1 MNIGDSCASM
11 PLLPGDQAGRP
22 EPLTSGAGE
31 KGAPSLPI
39 PAEQYKGSIGEHHSV
54 DDADLSTYRKV
65 FGALGASSFAFA
77 SHFAMAG
84 GFAAAGALIGGAVGA
99 LLGPAGAII
108 GKVAGGAA
116 GAYAGAKLQGKTLI
130 GRKLAGRLGGLVGD
144 AFGCVAKALRIPLRS
159 DHIEETKNYSY
170 ETMKTHLGTT
180 TYTSHPRI
188 SGKEADEFISRLK
201 PGDLV
206 LTNDEACTIFSLL
219 IVAADGKA
227 DFNHALLY
235 EGDGK
240 TLESRTVTHGVAE
253 GDLREVLQ
261 HKHHAVAVRP
271 HYEQGQAE
279 AVVEAGKGMIG
290 TKYDYLFGMGDDS
303 MYCSEF
309 AYKAVKEGAPQ
320 VNFKKRPLITKEVVL
335 PGDLLRTKEA
345 DVVAEA
351 GKDNTLYNSFMA
363 KFV

>member
-11 PLLPGDQAGRP
+11 PLIQCEKTGHKEAAASSS
-22 EPLTSGAGE
+22 SG
-31 KGAPSLPI
+31 KGAPPLPV
-39 PAEQYKGSIGEHHSV
+39 PAEQYKGSINEHHLV
-54 DDADLSTYRKV
+54 KGADLPTYRRV
-65 FGALGASSFAFA
+65 FGALGAANFAFA

-84 GFAAAGALIGGAVGA
+84 GFATAGAIIGGAVGA

-116 GAYAGAKLQGKTLI
+116 GAYAGTKLQGKTLI

-170 ETMKTHLGTT
+170 ETMKTHLGDTN
-180 TYTSHPRI
+180 YTSHPRI
-188 SGKEADEFISRLK
+188 SEKQADEFISRLK
-201 PGDLV
+201 PGDIV

-227 DFNHALLY
+227 DFNHAILY

-240 TLESRTVTHGVAE
+240 TLESRTITHGVAE
-253 GDLREVLQ
+253 GNLKEVLQ

-271 HYEQGQAE
+271 RYEDGQQE
-279 AVVEAGKGMIG
+279 ATVEAGKGMIG
-290 TKYDYLFGMGDDS
+290 TKYDYLFGMGDNS

-309 AYKAVKEGAPQ
+309 VYKAVKKGAPQ
-320 VNFKKRPLITKEVVL
+320 VSFKKRPLITKEVVL
-335 PGDLLRTKEA
+335 PGDLLRTKQA

-351 GKDNTLYNSFMA
+351 GRDNTLFNSFMA

>member
-1 MNIGDSCASM
+1 MNVADSCSSM
-11 PLLPGDQAGRP
+11 PLLPNDQAGRL
-22 EPLTSGAGE
+22 EPVTSGAGE
-31 KGAPSLPI
+31 KGASSLPV
-39 PAEQYKGSIGEHHSV
+39 PAEKYQGSIGEHHLV
-54 DDADLSTYRKV
+54 GDADLSTYRKV
-65 FGALGASSFAFA
+65 CGALGASNFAFA

-84 GFAAAGALIGGAVGA
+84 GFATAGAIIGGAVGA
-99 LLGPAGAII
+99 LLGPAGAVI
-108 GKVAGGAA
+108 GKIAGGAV
-116 GAYAGAKLQGKTLI
+116 GAYAGTKLQGKTLI

-144 AFGCVAKALRIPLRS
+144 AFGCVAKALRLPLRS
-159 DHIEETKNYSY
+159 DHIEETRNYSY

-188 SGKEADEFISRLK
+188 SGKDAEEFIGKLK

-253 GDLREVLQ
+253 GNLKEVLQ

-271 HYEQGQAE
+271 HYEQGQDE
-279 AVVEAGKGMIG
+279 AVVNAGKGMIG

-309 AYKAVKEGAPQ
+309 VYKAVKDGAPQ
-320 VNFKKRPLITKEVVL
+320 IDFKKRPLITKEVVL
-335 PGDLLRTKEA
+335 PGDLLRTSEA
-345 DVVAEA
+345 DVVAEV
-351 GKDNTLYNSFMA
+351 GKDNTLFNSFMA
-363 KFV
+363 KFI